1 MAQDSDLKLL
11 SPVQLG
17 ELVLPNRVL
26 MAPMT
31 RNRAGAGNAPT
42 ELNATYYAQRAS
54 AGLIVTEASQISP
67 QGVGYPGTPGIH
79 SDEQTAG
86 WELVTRAVHAQGGR
100 IFLQLWHVGR
110 ISHPDLQPDGALPVA
125 PSPVAAA
132 GMAMTPSGQKPFV
145 EPRQLAADEI
155 PGLVRQY
162 AAGAW
167 RAREAGFDGVEIH
180 GANGYLIDQFL
191 RSGTNL
197 RNDLYGGSLA
207 NRSRFL
213 LEVTAA
219 VSDAWD
225 GGGRVG
231 VRLSPTSSF
240 NSMHDDDPMTT
251 FPYAAAALD
260 DFGLA
265 YLHVVEMQPIADGL
279 PEVTP
284 ALRRVFRGPLVINGG
299 YDRDSAEAALAA
311 GRGDA
316 VAFASKFLANP
327 DLPARFAAGAPLNA
341 VDRPTMYGGGAKG
354 YTDYPA
360 LDAAPAAAAA
370 APAGAAG
377 SAAAGRTV

>member
-1 MAQDSDLKLL
+1 MSQTSDLKLL

-17 ELVLPNRVL
+17 ELELPNRVL

-42 ELNATYYAQRAS
+42 ELNATYYSQRAS
-54 AGLIVTEASQISP
+54 AGLIVSEATQVSP

-79 SDEQTAG
+79 TDAQVAG
-86 WELVTRAVHAQGGR
+86 WELVTRAVHARGGR

-125 PSPVAAA
+125 PSPIAAA
-132 GMAMTPSGQKPFV
+132 GMAMTPSGPQPFV

-167 RAREAGFDGVEIH
+167 RAREAGFDGVEVH
-180 GANGYLIDQFL
+180 AANGYLIDQFL
-191 RSGTNL
+191 RSGTNH
-197 RNDLYGGSLA
+197 RTDLYGGSLA
-207 NRSRFL
+207 NRTRFL

-219 VSDAWD
+219 VCDAWG

-251 FPYAAAALD
+251 FPYAAAALA

-265 YLHVVEMQPIADGL
+265 YLHVIEAQPIPEGL
-279 PEVTP
+279 PEATP
-284 ALRRVFRGPLVINGG
+284 ALRRAFPGPLVINGG
-299 YDRDSAEAALAA
+299 YDRDRAEAALAA
-311 GRGDA
+311 GLGDA
-316 VAFASKFLANP
+316 VAFGTKFLANP
-327 DLPARFAAGAPLNA
+327 DLPARLAAAAPLND
-341 VDRPTMYGGGAKG
+341 VDRPTMYGGGAHG

-360 LDAAPAAAAA
+360 LDPV
-370 APAGAAG
+370 AGTAAG
-377 SAAAGRTV
+377 PLAAQAAHTAP